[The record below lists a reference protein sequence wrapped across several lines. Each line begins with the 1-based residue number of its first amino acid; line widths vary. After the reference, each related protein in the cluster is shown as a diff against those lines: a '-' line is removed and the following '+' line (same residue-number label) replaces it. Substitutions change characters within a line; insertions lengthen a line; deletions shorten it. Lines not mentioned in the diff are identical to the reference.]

1 MNKTAKK
8 VALVG
13 ILTALYVVMALT
25 LKLKLGLGDISLDL
39 GYVALCVACFTVGPW
54 AGFVGAAGAAII
66 SSIATQYGF
75 SISWTVMN
83 AVIGIGLGLIFV
95 KFKLD
100 SFVKYIIAIVLILAA
115 VLIGVACKT
124 GIECALY
131 NIPFLVKLPKAA
143 LAFGVDSVVMIIG
156 LFVVNPARRALKS
169 A

>member
-115 VLIGVACKT
+115 VLVGVACKT
-124 GIECALY
+124 GIEC
-131 NIPFLVKLPKAA
+131 PFLVKLPKAA